1 MVTCGNWFLSYLLFS
16 QILIEQFIFKLVAI
30 QNDGHEKWGRISG
43 NNLFVLL
50 GDQVFLITSYSVDG
64 SSHIGSNDLSSYQDR
79 SQLQNIMASQLFLH
93 RQNGDLNMLSSHYYE
108 GSGIS
113 NATSTVNSYSC
124 IYDDL
129 DDMIQK
135 PWHRMKGPSAPWSSL
150 KVPHPGTSGC
160 QSMVS
165 IRGQAPRGWWH
176 CWVNNDNP
184 K

>member
-129 DDMIQK
+129 DEMIQK
-135 PWHRMKGPSAPWSSL
+135 PDTA
-150 KVPHPGTSGC
+150 
-160 QSMVS
+160 
-165 IRGQAPRGWWH
+165 
-176 CWVNNDNP
+176 
-184 K
+184 